1 MQGSAY
7 SIGAYIGQGLANGMR
22 SELGTVQ
29 SVAAQLAAAADAA
42 IRAKAK
48 IHSPSKVSEES
59 GTFWGQGWVN
69 GILSKVRDAKRAA
82 IELISIPNV
91 SIPRFNLAY
100 STSGGT
106 MDLNDDYD
114 YGRARYIRIEVP
126 VDLDGREIARASA
139 EYMEDEQNKIR
150 TRDDRKHG
158 IR

>member
-1 MQGSAY
+1 
-7 SIGAYIGQGLANGMR
+7 MR
-22 SELGTVQ
+22 SALGTVQ

-82 IELISIPNV
+82 IELISIPDV
-91 SIPRFNLAY
+91 SIPTFNLAY

-126 VDLDGREIARASA
+126 VNLEGREMRSP
-139 EYMEDEQNKIR
+139 R
-150 TRDDRKHG
+150 R
-158 IR
+158 